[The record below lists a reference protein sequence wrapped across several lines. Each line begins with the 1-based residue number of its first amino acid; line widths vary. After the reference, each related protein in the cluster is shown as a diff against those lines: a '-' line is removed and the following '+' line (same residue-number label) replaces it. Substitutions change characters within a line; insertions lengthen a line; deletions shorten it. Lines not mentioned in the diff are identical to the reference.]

1 MTQPPRQLIGHCGPL
16 IIALIMRGSCDETL
30 RQRYDPSSAGG
41 NSIPTITIS
50 HGKRGFAYLYS
61 RFSSPYLRCPCGSVL
76 FLNLRSLSPE
86 SRILT
91 TSQKKFPL
99 SGGGY

>member
-16 IIALIMRGSCDETL
+16 IMALIMSGSCD
-30 RQRYDPSSAGG
+30 DPSDGG
-41 NSIPTITIS
+41 TTRHRRGVIQSPTITAS

-61 RFSSPYLRCPCGSVL
+61 RFSSPYLRWPCGSAL

-91 TSQKKFPL
+91 TSQKEFPL